1 VQSVALMTTNETPR
15 SSNRPE
21 RWLSWLTLV
30 AGAVMCAVAV
40 LLS

>member
-1 VQSVALMTTNETPR
+1 MMTNETPR
-15 SSNRPE
+15 TGTRPE

-30 AGAVMCAVAV
+30 VGAVMCAAAL